1 MKKFIGMQ
9 FVLVSMVF
17 VQAVF
22 ASEDEAIQKIQ
33 ADAYEECAVRVFEK
47 STKVSDVFKE
57 CEAEMNVY
65 ISRHSDKTKDKI
77 KQKIKV
83 ETRKALTEKT
93 LSPPSEE
100 G

>member
-1 MKKFIGMQ
+1 MKKLIGML

-22 ASEDEAIQKIQ
+22 ASEDEAIQKIK
-33 ADAYEECAVRVFEK
+33 AGAYEECAVRVFEK
-47 STKVSDVFKE
+47 SKKVSDVFKE

-77 KQKIKV
+77 NKK
-83 ETRKALTEKT
+83 
-93 LSPPSEE
+93 
-100 G
+100 